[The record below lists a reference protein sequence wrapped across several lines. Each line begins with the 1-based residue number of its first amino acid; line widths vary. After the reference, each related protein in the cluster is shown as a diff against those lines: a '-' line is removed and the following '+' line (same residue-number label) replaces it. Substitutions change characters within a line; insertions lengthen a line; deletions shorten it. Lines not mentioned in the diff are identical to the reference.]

1 VRGRRPLMDMVAGRV
16 WADERR
22 PIRHV
27 DWVLLLLTV
36 VLTVVGLVLLHSI
49 SATTPDEAA
58 FWLVRVM
65 KQGATAGFGLL
76 VVALIT
82 AFDYRFFKVY
92 AGFIYVAA
100 LAALVLVKIPG
111 IGATD
116 PSGVAQRWFAIAGL
130 QITPSEIT
138 KVCAIVMLAA
148 ILSEI
153 RTPEPTLGDLARV
166 LAVAAVPLVLVFLQ
180 PDIGTSIVLAAIA
193 VGMLIVAGTR
203 LKHLLVLTAT
213 GLVLI
218 GLAFQVGVIQDF
230 QRQRLTA
237 FLDRANAPEDA
248 KYNLDQSLIAV
259 GSGGLLGRGYLKGTQ
274 TNLDYVPRQH
284 TDFIFTVAGE
294 EFGFVGAMFVLLLY
308 ALILWRAI
316 RIATLSKD
324 PFGTLVAA
332 GIASMFAIQMFVNV
346 GMVIGI
352 MPITGIPLPFLSYGG
367 SSILVSFAAIGM
379 LESIHM
385 RRFS

>member
-1 VRGRRPLMDMVAGRV
+1 MDMVAGRV

-27 DWVLLLLTV
+27 DWVLVLLTV

-49 SATTPDEAA
+49 SATTPGEAA

-76 VVALIT
+76 FVALIA

-153 RTPEPTLGDLARV
+153 RAPEPALGDLVRV
-166 LAVAAVPLVLVFLQ
+166 LAVAAVPLVLVFIQ
-180 PDIGTSIVLAAIA
+180 PDIGTSIVLAAIV

-203 LKHLLVLTAT
+203 LKHLLVLTAV

-218 GLAFQVGVIQDF
+218 GLAFQLGVIQDF

-237 FLDRANAPEDA
+237 FLDRANVSEDA
-248 KYNLDQSLIAV
+248 RYNLDQSLIAV
-259 GSGGLLGRGYLKGTQ
+259 GSGGLFGRGYLKGTQ

-294 EFGFVGAMFVLLLY
+294 EFGFVGSMFVLLLY

-332 GIASMFAIQMFVNV
+332 GVASMFAIQMFVNV

-367 SSILVSFAAIGM
+367 SSILVSFAAIGV

-385 RRFS
+385 RRFT

>member
-1 VRGRRPLMDMVAGRV
+1 MDMVARSV
-16 WADERR
+16 WVDELR
-22 PIRHV
+22 PIRIV
-27 DWVLLLLTV
+27 DWVLGILTV
-36 VLTVVGLVLLHSI
+36 VLIVVGLVLLHSI
-49 SATTPDEAA
+49 SATTHGEAA

-76 VVALIT
+76 FVALIA

-153 RTPEPTLGDLARV
+153 RAPEPALGDLVRV
-166 LAVAAVPLVLVFLQ
+166 LAVAAVPLVLVFIQ
-180 PDIGTSIVLAAIA
+180 PDIGTSIVLAAIV

-203 LKHLLVLTAT
+203 LKHLLVLTAV

-218 GLAFQVGVIQDF
+218 GLAFQLGVIQDF

-237 FLDRANAPEDA
+237 FLDRANVSEDA
-248 KYNLDQSLIAV
+248 RYNLDQSLIAV
-259 GSGGLLGRGYLKGTQ
+259 GSGGLFGRGYLKGTQ

-294 EFGFVGAMFVLLLY
+294 EFGFVGSMFVLLLY

-332 GIASMFAIQMFVNV
+332 GVASMFAIQMFVNV

-367 SSILVSFAAIGM
+367 SSILVSFAAIGV

>member
-1 VRGRRPLMDMVAGRV
+1 MDMVAGRV

-36 VLTVVGLVLLHSI
+36 ALTAVGLLLLHSI

-58 FWLVRVM
+58 FWLVRVI

-76 VVALIT
+76 VVVLI
-82 AFDYRFFKVY
+82 ASFDYRFFKVY
-92 AGFIYVAA
+92 AGFIYLAA

-116 PSGVAQRWFAIAGL
+116 LSGVAQRWFAIAGL

-153 RTPEPTLGDLARV
+153 RTPEPALADLARV

-213 GLVLI
+213 GMVLI

-332 GIASMFAIQMFVNV
+332 GIASMFAIQMFVNI

>member
-1 VRGRRPLMDMVAGRV
+1 MDMVAGRV

-22 PIRHV
+22 PIRHI
-27 DWVLLLLTV
+27 DWVLLLLIV

-58 FWLVRVM
+58 FWLVRVI

-76 VVALIT
+76 VIVLI
-82 AFDYRFFKVY
+82 ASFDYRFFKVY

-138 KVCAIVMLAA
+138 KLCAIVMLAA

-153 RTPEPTLGDLARV
+153 RTPEPTLGDLVRA
-166 LAVAAVPLVLVFLQ
+166 LAVAALPLVLVFIQ
-180 PDIGTSIVLAAIA
+180 PDIGTSIVLAAIT

-284 TDFIFTVAGE
+284 TDFTFTVAGE

-367 SSILVSFAAIGM
+367 SSILVGFAAIGM

>member
-1 VRGRRPLMDMVAGRV
+1 MDMVAGRV

-27 DWVLLLLTV
+27 DWVLLLLIV

-58 FWLVRVM
+58 FWLVRVI

-76 VVALIT
+76 VVVLI
-82 AFDYRFFKVY
+82 ASFDYRFFKVY

-138 KVCAIVMLAA
+138 KLCAIVMLAA

-166 LAVAAVPLVLVFLQ
+166 LAVAALPLVLVFIQ
-180 PDIGTSIVLAAIA
+180 PDIGTSIVLAAIT

-385 RRFS
+385 RRFN

>member
-1 VRGRRPLMDMVAGRV
+1 MDMVAGRA

-22 PIRHV
+22 PVRHI
-27 DWVLLLLTV
+27 DWVLAAVVVALTS
-36 VLTVVGLVLLHSI
+36 VGLVLLHSI
-49 SATTPDEAA
+49 SATVPDEAA
-58 FWLVRVM
+58 FWLVRIM
-65 KQGATAGFGLL
+65 KQGATAGVGLII
-76 VVALIT
+76 VVVICS
-82 AFDYRFFKVY
+82 FDYRFFKVY
-92 AGFIYVAA
+92 AGFIYLAS

-116 PSGVAQRWFAIAGL
+116 PSGVAQRWFSIAGI

-138 KVCAIVMLAA
+138 KLCVIVMLAA
-148 ILSEI
+148 VLSQI
-153 RTPEPTLGDLARV
+153 RTPEPTLSDVVKA
-166 LAVAAVPLVLVFLQ
+166 LAVAAIPLVLVFIQ
-180 PDIGTSIVLAAIA
+180 PDIGTSIVIAAIT

-203 LKHLLVLTAT
+203 LRHLLILSVVGVL
-213 GLVLI
+213 LI
-218 GLAFQVGVIQDF
+218 GLAFQLNVIQDF
-230 QRQRLTA
+230 QVQRLTA

-248 KYNLDQSLIAV
+248 RYNLDQSLVAV
-259 GSGGLLGRGYLKGTQ
+259 GSGGLFGRGYLQGTQ

-284 TDFIFTVAGE
+284 TDFIFTAAGE
-294 EFGFVGAMFVLLLY
+294 QFGFVGAMFILLLY

-316 RIATLSKD
+316 RIAALAKD

-332 GIASMFAIQMFVNV
+332 GIASMFAIQMFVNI

-385 RRFS
+385 RRFT

>member
-1 VRGRRPLMDMVAGRV
+1 MDMVAGRV

-36 VLTVVGLVLLHSI
+36 MLTVVGLVLLHSI

-58 FWLVRVM
+58 FWLVRVL

-76 VVALIT
+76 VVVLIT

-203 LKHLLVLTAT
+203 LKHLLVLTAA
-213 GLVLI
+213 GLILI
-218 GLAFQVGVIQDF
+218 GLAFQLGVIQDF

-237 FLDRANAPEDA
+237 FLDRANVSEDA
-248 KYNLDQSLIAV
+248 RYNLDQSLIAV
-259 GSGGLLGRGYLKGTQ
+259 GSGGFFGRGYLKGTQ

-294 EFGFVGAMFVLLLY
+294 EFGFVGSMFVLLLY

>member
-1 VRGRRPLMDMVAGRV
+1 MDMVAGRV

-27 DWVLLLLTV
+27 DWVLVLLTV

-49 SATTPDEAA
+49 SATTPGEAA

-76 VVALIT
+76 FVALIA

-153 RTPEPTLGDLARV
+153 RAPEPALGDLVRV
-166 LAVAAVPLVLVFLQ
+166 LAVAAVPLVLENRSEEH
-180 PDIGTSIVLAAIA
+180 TSEL
-193 VGMLIVAGTR
+193 
-203 LKHLLVLTAT
+203 
-213 GLVLI
+213 
-218 GLAFQVGVIQDF
+218 
-230 QRQRLTA
+230 
-237 FLDRANAPEDA
+237 
-248 KYNLDQSLIAV
+248 QSLRHLV
-259 GSGGLLGRGYLKGTQ
+259 CR
-274 TNLDYVPRQH
+274 
-284 TDFIFTVAGE
+284 
-294 EFGFVGAMFVLLLY
+294 LLLE
-308 ALILWRAI
+308 
-316 RIATLSKD
+316 KKKKK
-324 PFGTLVAA
+324 
-332 GIASMFAIQMFVNV
+332 
-346 GMVIGI
+346 
-352 MPITGIPLPFLSYGG
+352 
-367 SSILVSFAAIGM
+367 
-379 LESIHM
+379 
-385 RRFS
+385 

>member
-1 VRGRRPLMDMVAGRV
+1 MDMVAGRA

-22 PIRHV
+22 PVRHI
-27 DWVLLLLTV
+27 DWVLASVVIALTG
-36 VLTVVGLVLLHSI
+36 VGLVLLHSI
-49 SATTPDEAA
+49 SATVPDEAA
-58 FWLVRVM
+58 FWLVRIM
-65 KQGATAGFGLL
+65 KQGATAGVGLII
-76 VVALIT
+76 VVVICS
-82 AFDYRFFKVY
+82 FDYRFFKVY
-92 AGFIYVAA
+92 AGFIYLAS

-116 PSGVAQRWFAIAGL
+116 PSGVAQRWFSIAGI

-138 KVCAIVMLAA
+138 KLCVIVMLAA
-148 ILSEI
+148 VLSNI
-153 RTPEPTLGDLARV
+153 RTPEPTLGDLV
-166 LAVAAVPLVLVFLQ
+166 KILAVAFVPLVLVFIQ
-180 PDIGTSIVLAAIA
+180 PDIGTSIVLAAIT

-203 LKHLLVLTAT
+203 LRHLLVLTVT
-213 GLVLI
+213 GVLLI
-218 GLAFQVGVIQDF
+218 GLAFQLNVIQDF
-230 QRQRLTA
+230 QVQRLTA

-248 KYNLDQSLIAV
+248 RYNLDQSLVAV
-259 GSGGLLGRGYLKGTQ
+259 GSGGLFGRGYLQGTQ

-284 TDFIFTVAGE
+284 TDFIFTAAGE
-294 EFGFVGAMFVLLLY
+294 QFGFVGAMFILLLY

-316 RIATLSKD
+316 RIAALAKD

-332 GIASMFAIQMFVNV
+332 GIASMFAIQMFVNI

-385 RRFS
+385 RRFT

>member
-1 VRGRRPLMDMVAGRV
+1 MDMVAGRV

-36 VLTVVGLVLLHSI
+36 ALTVVGLVLLHSI

-58 FWLVRVM
+58 FWLVRVI

-76 VVALIT
+76 IVVLI
-82 AFDYRFFKVY
+82 ASFDYRFFKVY
-92 AGFIYVAA
+92 AGFIYLAA

-153 RTPEPTLGDLARV
+153 RTPEPALSDLARV

-203 LKHLLVLTAT
+203 LKHLLILTAT
-213 GLVLI
+213 GMVLI

-332 GIASMFAIQMFVNV
+332 GIASMFAIQMFVNI

>member
-1 VRGRRPLMDMVAGRV
+1 MDMVAGRV

-27 DWVLLLLTV
+27 DWVLVLLTV

-49 SATTPDEAA
+49 SATTPGEAA

-76 VVALIT
+76 FVALIA

-153 RTPEPTLGDLARV
+153 RAPEPALGDLVRV
-166 LAVAAVPLVLVFLQ
+166 LAVAAVPLVLVFIQ
-180 PDIGTSIVLAAIA
+180 PDIGTSIVLAAIV

-203 LKHLLVLTAT
+203 LKHLLVLTAV

-218 GLAFQVGVIQDF
+218 GLAFQLGVIQDF

-237 FLDRANAPEDA
+237 FLDRANVSEDA
-248 KYNLDQSLIAV
+248 RYNLDQSLIAV
-259 GSGGLLGRGYLKGTQ
+259 GSDGLFGRGYLKGTQ

-294 EFGFVGAMFVLLLY
+294 EFGFVGSMFVLLLY

-332 GIASMFAIQMFVNV
+332 GVASMFAIQMFVNV

-367 SSILVSFAAIGM
+367 SSILVSFAAIGV